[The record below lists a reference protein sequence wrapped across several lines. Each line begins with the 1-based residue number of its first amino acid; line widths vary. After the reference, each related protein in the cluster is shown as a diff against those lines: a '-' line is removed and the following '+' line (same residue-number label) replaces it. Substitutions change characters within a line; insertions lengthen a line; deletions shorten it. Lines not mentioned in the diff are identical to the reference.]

1 MGLEKL
7 NGLFEG
13 AARELG
19 FADGAK
25 LDERGGCTLRSQT
38 RGMPPVH
45 LRYDERNDLLDVF
58 AEIGHV
64 PDDRQDLYREFLCD
78 NLFGRGTKG
87 ATFAASKE
95 TGRIVLQRSV
105 AVEPIGEASF
115 LAAVLADFAEV
126 AYAAR
131 QRLFATAESA
141 ASDEPSA
148 DSGFMR
154 V

>member
-45 LRYDERNDLLDVF
+45 LRYDEKNDLLDVF

-64 PDDRQDLYREFLCD
+64 PDDNRDLYREFLCD
-78 NLFGRGTKG
+78 NLFGHATKG

-105 AVEPIGEASF
+105 AVDPIDDASF

-131 QRLFATAESA
+131 QRLFASAETSA
-141 ASDEPSA
+141 PEEASA
-148 DSGFMR
+148 DFRFVR

>member
-7 NGLFEG
+7 NVLFQD

-19 FADGAK
+19 FAAGAK
-25 LDERGGCTLRSQT
+25 LDEHGGCTLRSQT
-38 RGMPPVH
+38 RGMPLVH
-45 LRYDERNDLLDVF
+45 LFYDQKNDLLEVF

-64 PDDRQDLYREFLCD
+64 PDDKPNLYLEFLGD
-78 NLFGRGTKG
+78 NLFGNGTKG

-95 TGRIVLQRSV
+95 TGRIVLQRSI
-105 AVEPIGEASF
+105 AVEPIDDAAF

-131 QRLFATAESA
+131 QRLFAPTESTQTEGA
-141 ASDEPSA
+141 TD
-148 DSGFMR
+148 DLNFIR

>member
-1 MGLEKL
+1 MGREKL

-19 FADGAK
+19 FAAGVK
-25 LDERGGCTLRSQT
+25 LDERGSCTLRSQT
-38 RGMPPVH
+38 RGMPLVH
-45 LRYDERNDLLDVF
+45 LHYDEKNDLLDVF

-64 PDDRQDLYREFLCD
+64 PHDKQDLYLEFLCD
-78 NLFGRGTKG
+78 NLFGHGTKG

-105 AVEPIGEASF
+105 AVDPIDDASF

-131 QRLFATAESA
+131 QRLFAT
-141 ASDEPSA
+141 DEPSA
-148 DSGFMR
+148 QEKPPADFLSVR
-154 V
+154 A